1 MPMVASNKADL
12 RKFAQ
17 LHNSSG
23 DPNNVQVVRN
33 GPLGNPFE
41 ALSEM
46 RNAALDFSV
55 QRQKGSKRKDKQTT
69 KRQRVDVAA
78 IIAARLRLEE

>member
-12 RKFAQ
+12 RKFAK

-23 DPNNVQVVRN
+23 GPNNVQVVRN
-33 GPLGNPFE
+33 GPLGKPFE

-46 RNAALDFSV
+46 RNAAFDFSV
-55 QRQKGSKRKDKQTT
+55 QRRKGSKRKDKQTT
-69 KRQRVDVAA
+69 K
-78 IIAARLRLEE
+78 